1 MVLRSSP
8 DHPLELQFCYS
19 RTDNERGVFMEFERC
34 KDIMLRES
42 ALVQEIGKLQDMVY
56 NSVVCR
62 DWTDFDVQFDA
73 LGEMGRDLAML
84 EAERERV
91 FSESMSGDAV
101 GLTADASSRF
111 YAFAARLPIKQR
123 KEITEIYRNLKM
135 ETIKVHSAG
144 ETLMGYITGARATMS
159 GFFDAAF
166 PDKAGKTYSPYGTQV
181 SNDRRSM
188 VLNQRY

>member
-1 MVLRSSP
+1 
-8 DHPLELQFCYS
+8 
-19 RTDNERGVFMEFERC
+19 MEFEKCR
-34 KDIMLRES
+34 DIMLRES

-62 DWTDFDVQFDA
+62 DWTDFDVQFEA
-73 LGEMGRDLAML
+73 LGEMGRDLAVL
-84 EAERERV
+84 EAERERA
-91 FSESMSGDAV
+91 FSESMDGDAAGV
-101 GLTADASSRF
+101 DASARF
-111 YAFAARLPIKQR
+111 YAFAARLSSEQR
-123 KEITEIYRNLKM
+123 KEITEVYRGLKM
-135 ETIKVHSAG
+135 ETIKVRSAG

-159 GFFDAAF
+159 GFFEAAF